1 MTDRVST
8 VERARDAAQRGS
20 WAEAYE
26 QYRDLDPPT
35 LAPDDLDALA
45 DAAFWMCRIDESIAA
60 RQKAHT
66 GYARAGRPRPAAVAA
81 WLLYYE
87 FLIQGEETVAG
98 GWLQRM
104 RRHLETEADCPEHG
118 YLAFADAEVALWG
131 GNPTDALAH
140 AERLAALGQ
149 RHDHLELLALGTE
162 LQGRCLLAM
171 GRVPEGTAL
180 LDDAMCSVVAG
191 ELSPMITGWIYC
203 NVISACWEL
212 ADLRRAGAWTDAA
225 MRWCED
231 LPTSSAPYQGIC
243 RVHRVEIATLRG
255 RWTEAGAEA
264 ERTCEELLAY
274 APRLAGAAFY
284 AAGEVRRHLGDLSG
298 AESLFGQAYE
308 LGTDPQPGLA
318 LVQLAQGK
326 GAAAEA
332 ALRRALTEDGPGRLG
347 RVRLLA
353 AQAEVA
359 RHSGDLDTLR
369 AATEELESASAG
381 FPGTALE
388 AAARFA
394 RGALQLA
401 EGEVDVALGELRRA
415 VAIWQEIDAPY
426 EVARTRIVL
435 GETFRAAGDEDG
447 ARLEFQVAQRIFD
460 RLGAAA
466 ATGQT
471 AAPVEQRAAAPQ
483 GLTPRESE
491 VLRLLATGRS
501 NRDIAA
507 ELVVSEHTVAR
518 HLSHIFA
525 KLGVSSRTAA
535 AAFAFE
541 HDLA

>member
-1 MTDRVST
+1 MAEGVVA
-8 VERARDAAQRGS
+8 VEDARDAARRGAWS
-20 WAEAYE
+20 EAYDA
-26 QYRDLDPPT
+26 YRRLYPST
-35 LAPDDLDALA
+35 LTPDDLDNLA
-45 DAAFWMCRIDESIAA
+45 DAAFWLCRIDESIAA

-66 GYARAGRPRPAAVAA
+66 GYVRAGRPRPAAVAA

-87 FLIQGEETVAG
+87 FLIQGDETVAG

-104 RRHLETEADCPEHG
+104 RRMLEREADCPEHG
-118 YLAFADAEVALWG
+118 YLAFADAEIALWG
-131 GNPTDALAH
+131 GHPTDALAH
-140 AERLAALGQ
+140 AERLADLGQ
-149 RHDHLELLALGTE
+149 RHGHPELLALGTE
-162 LQGRCLLAM
+162 LRGRCLLAM

-191 ELSPMITGWIYC
+191 ELNPMITGWIYC
-203 NVISACWEL
+203 NVVSACWEL

-225 MRWCED
+225 MRWCEG
-231 LPTSSAPYQGIC
+231 LSTSSAPYQGIC

-255 RWTEAGAEA
+255 RWTEAGDEA
-264 ERTCEELLAY
+264 ERTCDELLAY

-298 AESLFGQAYE
+298 AEALFGRAYE

-326 GAAAEA
+326 AAAAEA
-332 ALRRALTEDGPGRLG
+332 ALRRALAEHGPGRLG
-347 RVRLLA
+347 RARLLA

-359 RHSGDLDTLR
+359 RHSGELDTLR
-369 AATEELESASAG
+369 AATEELESDSGG
-381 FPGTALE
+381 FPDTALE
-388 AAARFA
+388 AAASFA

-401 EGEVDVALGELRRA
+401 EGEVDGALTTLRRA

-426 EVARTRIVL
+426 EVARTRILL
-435 GETFRAAGDEDG
+435 GESFRAAGDEDG
-447 ARLEFQVAQRIFD
+447 ARLEFQVAQRIFE
-460 RLGAAA
+460 RLGVAEDSGRTAASAEPRPAAA
-466 ATGQT
+466 M
-471 AAPVEQRAAAPQ
+471 
-483 GLTPRESE
+483 GLTPRETM